1 MAASSRSKTLL
12 PLLGLAIPKCL
23 GYLHGREVKNS
34 SKIGQGTTVTITLP
48 IADWPELEKN

>member
-48 IADWPELEKN
+48 IADWPELGKN